1 MLKTEIYDKINAERE
16 REARELHAALYSKE
30 CKRKEMKYYVALILI
45 LLCIG
50 LVGNIE
56 LHAEPEYKRDFP
68 KAEPE
73 TVYIICDCVAAH
85 YDDNGNAELEIE
97 MQTGEVETYK
107 VKELDFCPR
116 EVVFQTKNI
125 DNFKTYEIV
134 GLR

>member
-1 MLKTEIYDKINAERE
+1 MLKTEIYDHINAERE

-30 CKRKEMKYYVALILI
+30 CKRKEIRYYLALIFI
-45 LLCIG
+45 LFCIG

-56 LHAEPEYKRDFP
+56 LHAEPDYKRDFP

-73 TVYIICDCVAAH
+73 IVYIICDVQAAH
-85 YDDNGNAELEIE
+85 YDGNGNAELEVI
-97 MQTGEVETYK
+97 MQTGDVESYK
-107 VKELDFCPR
+107 VNELDFCPK
-116 EVVFQTKNI
+116 EVVFKTENI